1 MFRIISTN
9 QNKELHDKAID
20 ASVFSKETGMP
31 HIKLMGELVP
41 QMDSLFKYAALI
53 DLIYKV
59 VSEYEK
65 ERDPES
71 YKSFSTFI
79 KEVLKSDYCRD
90 KIKDMVI

>member
-59 VSEYEK
+59 VGEYEK

-71 YKSFSTFI
+71 DKKFSTFI
-79 KEVLKSDYCRD
+79 RGLLKEDYCRA
-90 KIKDMVI
+90 KIKEMAI